1 MSASFYD
8 ILKYSNTG
16 IAAPSMSAFD
26 KARALAMYGSG
37 GGGEAWPDDMVIGDG
52 LSPVIFQSD
61 GYALKDY
68 LIAGNMTQS
77 GTPTKLV
84 PVYPQE
90 CGDYISTG
98 IYAGKYAIPITVG
111 GVTQTVYLTEP
122 IRELLEIDELHT
134 EFSEYGFGESAVTR
148 LVKKIVLDGTED
160 FLRYSTG
167 TSARAYMEI
176 TGANFSDNKITC
188 MCSHYQA
195 RKNGGLSTV
204 TSYPS
209 GSIAW
214 RTALNQLTIIDSDIT
229 SLEEFKQFLA
239 QEYANGTPVTIWYCL
254 AEPKEEVIE
263 LPTLTPKKGSNTL
276 TVDTVLPCGYIMLYG
291 GINQGI

>member
-1 MSASFYD
+1 MTFYD
-8 ILKYSNTG
+8 KLKYGKTG
-16 IAAPSMSAFD
+16 IAAPDMSIYD
-26 KARALAMYGSG
+26 KMQAVAMSGSG
-37 GGGEAWPDDMVIGDG
+37 GGGEAWPDNVAYGNG
-52 LSPVIFQSD
+52 SSPLLFQSD
-61 GYALKDY
+61 GYALKSY
-68 LIAGNMTQS
+68 LIGGNMVQS
-77 GTPTKLV
+77 GTPTKLA

-98 IYAGKYAIPITVG
+98 INAGKYAIPITVG
-111 GVTQTVYLTEP
+111 GKTQTVYISEP
-122 IRELLEIDELHT
+122 LRFCFESDIMHT
-134 EFSEYGFGESAVTR
+134 EFAMMSLSTVGIMRF
-148 LVKKIVLDGTED
+148 LKKIVLDGTED

-176 TGANFSDNKITC
+176 TGANFSDSEITC

-195 RKNGGLSTV
+195 RKNGGLSTI

-229 SLEEFKQFLA
+229 SLEDFKQLLA

-254 AEPKEEVIE
+254 AEPEEEEIE

-276 TVDTVLPCGYIMLYG
+276 TVDTVLPCSYIMLYG
-291 GINQGI
+291 GIEQGI